1 MEELFED
8 HFYVV
13 FPILWIAVCIILS
26 HISGW
31 HNLAQKYPR
40 IDFVSGEK
48 WRFRSAKLRYSV
60 SYNGC
65 VNFVANREGLGISIF
80 FIFRVGHPPLFIRW
94 TDIKISKE
102 TKFLRNLIRFTV
114 GRDFP
119 LPILVPERLGQKIME
134 AAGQYLPP
142 DISTP
147 SQPVATKSLFSN
159 RIFKTDSTPQIN
171 DSKRSG

>member
-13 FPILWIAVCIILS
+13 FPIIWIAICIILS
-26 HISGW
+26 RMSGW
-31 HNLAQKYPR
+31 HKLAQKYPR

-60 SYNGC
+60 GYNSC

-80 FIFRVGHPPLFIRW
+80 FVFRVGHPPLFIRW
-94 TDIKISKE
+94 TDIEISKE
-102 TKFLRNLIRFTV
+102 TRLFRNLIRFTV

-119 LPILVPERLGQKIME
+119 IPILVHKSLGHKIME
-134 AAGQYLPP
+134 AAGQYLPKE
-142 DISTP
+142 DSTP
-147 SQPVATKSLFSN
+147 S
-159 RIFKTDSTPQIN
+159 
-171 DSKRSG
+171 

>member
-1 MEELFED
+1 MEELFENN
-8 HFYVV
+8 FYVV
-13 FPILWIAVCIILS
+13 FPVLWIAISIFLS
-26 HISGW
+26 RISGW

-60 SYNGC
+60 GYNNC

-94 TDIKISKE
+94 TDIAISQDK
-102 TKFLRNLIRFTV
+102 KFMRNVIRFTV

-119 LPILVPERLGQKIME
+119 IPLLVHKNLGYKILE
-134 AAGQYLPP
+134 AAGQYHPQK
-142 DISTP
+142 DFGQ
-147 SQPVATKSLFSN
+147 QP
-159 RIFKTDSTPQIN
+159 IN
-171 DSKRSG
+171 P